1 MKIAIVGPGAI
12 GGAVAAWLAAT
23 GRHELVL
30 CARTPFE
37 RLRVEARDR
46 IYEST
51 PVVLTEPRAAPRVDW
66 VLVATKTYDVD
77 AAAEWLR
84 ALRGEDTRVAVMQN
98 GVEHVERFRPHL
110 PERYIVPVVI
120 DCPVERVAPGS
131 LRQRGA
137 ASMVVTEGDDG
148 RTLASMFDA
157 ADVTVTLT
165 ADFTTALWKKLC
177 FNVAGVVP
185 ALLGTG
191 DGVARDDELADVMRN
206 LVREAVSVGRAKG
219 AVLSDATPDKVAA
232 AFRGA
237 PIDRIN
243 SLTADRRAGRRTE
256 IDARNGAVVR
266 IGLRHGIST
275 PLNAMAVA
283 LMRR

>member
-12 GGAVAAWLAAT
+12 GGAVAAWLTVT

-37 RLRVEARDR
+37 RLRVDAGDR
-46 IYEST
+46 VFESS
-51 PVVLTEPRAAPRVDW
+51 PVVLTAPRAAPKVDW
-66 VLVATKTYDVD
+66 VIVATKTYDVEG
-77 AAAEWLR
+77 AAVWLR
-84 ALRGEDTRVAVMQN
+84 ALRGADTQVAVLQN
-98 GVEHVERFRPHL
+98 GVEHVERFRPHV
-110 PERYIVPVVI
+110 PERCLVPVVI
-120 DCPVERVAPGS
+120 DCPVERIAPGS

-137 ASMVVTEGDDG
+137 AFMVVAEGQSG

-157 ADVTVTLT
+157 TEVTLTLT
-165 ADFTTALWKKLC
+165 ADFATALWKKLC

-191 DGVARDDELADVMRN
+191 DGVARDDAIAEVMRD
-206 LVREAVSVGRAKG
+206 LVREAVDVGRAEG
-219 AVLSDATPDKVAA
+219 AQLHDATADKVVA

-266 IGLRHGIST
+266 IGRKHGIAT

-283 LMRR
+283 LMKN